1 MNLMMKRKTLRNLAI
16 IAAILATAGYFVVEH
31 VLPYAGIKPMR
42 RGPKELKWLLPNGSD
57 PAAYGLQATTLSVQT
72 PDGLRLQA
80 LLTVSN
86 TDTTKATVV
95 ILHGI
100 SACKEVN
107 FQRARLLADQGFAS
121 LLLDL
126 RAHGSSEGQ
135 YCTFG
140 YHEKND
146 LKVVADTLSKRFP
159 DRKIGIWGASLG
171 GAVALQAMGADERF
185 QFGIIESTF
194 HEFDKVAME
203 YGADWFFGIRS
214 WWLTQHVLQKSA
226 QIAQFDP
233 FSVRPV
239 DAAARITKPVLFI
252 HGDKD
257 ARIPMWF
264 GEKNYEVCP
273 APEKRWFKVPG
284 GGHNDL
290 WRKAGPAM
298 EAQITSFLVGI

>member
-1 MNLMMKRKTLRNLAI
+1 MLKKKSLVITALILSI
-16 IAAILATAGYFVVEH
+16 IVSAGFFTVEQ

-42 RGPKELKWLLPNGSD
+42 RGPEELRWLLPNGGD
-57 PAAYGLQATTLSVQT
+57 PANYGLKGT
-72 PDGLRLQA
+72 PIQIHSPDQLQLQA
-80 LLTVSN
+80 MLIASN
-86 TDTTKATVV
+86 TDTTRATVV

-107 FQRARLLADQGFAS
+107 FERAKLLADQGYAS

-126 RAHGSSEGQ
+126 RAHGSSEGL

-140 YHEKND
+140 YYEKND
-146 LKVVADTLSKRFP
+146 LRAVADTLAVRFP
-159 DRKIGIWGASLG
+159 DRPMGIWGASLG
-171 GAVALQAMGADERF
+171 GAISLQAMAADERF

-194 HEFDKVAME
+194 HEFDQVAME

-214 WWLTQHVLQKSA
+214 QWLTRHILEKSA
-226 QIAQFDP
+226 VIAGFDP

-239 DAAARITKPVLFI
+239 EAAASISRPVMFI

-264 GEKNYEVCP
+264 GEKNFEVCP
-273 APEKRWFKVPG
+273 SAQKRWLKVPG
-284 GGHNDL
+284 GGHSDL
-290 WRKAGPAM
+290 WRKAGPVM
-298 EAQITSFLVGI
+298 REQITEFLADL

>member
-1 MNLMMKRKTLRNLAI
+1 MLKKKTLI
-16 IAAILATAGYFVVEH
+16 IAALFLSLVSSAGYFTVEE

-42 RGPKELKWLLPNGSD
+42 RGPEELRWLLPKGGD
-57 PAAYGLQATTLSVQT
+57 PANYGLKGEPLQIST
-72 PDGLRLQA
+72 PDQLTLQA
-80 LLTVSN
+80 LLIASN
-86 TDTTKATVV
+86 TDTTRATVV
-95 ILHGI
+95 LLHGI

-107 FQRARLLADQGFAS
+107 FERAKLLADQGYAS

-126 RAHGSSEGQ
+126 RAHGGSDGQ

-146 LKVVADTLSKRFP
+146 LSAVADTLKARFP
-159 DRKIGIWGASLG
+159 GQPLGIWGASLG
-171 GAVALQAMGADERF
+171 GAISLQAMAADERF

-194 HEFDKVAME
+194 HEFEKVAME

-214 WWLTQHVLQKSA
+214 QWLTRRVLEKSA
-226 QIAQFDP
+226 VIAGFDP

-239 DAAARITKPVLFI
+239 DAASRISRPVLFI

-264 GEKNYEVCP
+264 GEKNFEVCP
-273 APEKRWFKVPG
+273 SPQKRWVKVQG
-284 GGHNDL
+284 GGHSDL
-290 WRKAGPAM
+290 WRKAGPLM
-298 EAQITSFLVGI
+298 REKVTDFLSDL